1 MPHCKHHEI
10 VLLTEPGKKL
20 RCRHCH
26 LVINEED
33 LSDGNCPECYEVSGL
48 KRSDFEPIE
57 PKGSHTT
64 RYSCEA
70 CGAII
75 TI

>member
-1 MPHCKHHEI
+1 MSLCKHQEL
-10 VLLTEPGKKL
+10 VLLAKPNKKL

-26 LVINEED
+26 LVINEKE
-33 LSDGNCPECYEVSGL
+33 LADGNCPECYEASGE
-48 KRSDFEPIE
+48 KRSDFEPVE
-57 PKGSHTT
+57 SEGNDKA